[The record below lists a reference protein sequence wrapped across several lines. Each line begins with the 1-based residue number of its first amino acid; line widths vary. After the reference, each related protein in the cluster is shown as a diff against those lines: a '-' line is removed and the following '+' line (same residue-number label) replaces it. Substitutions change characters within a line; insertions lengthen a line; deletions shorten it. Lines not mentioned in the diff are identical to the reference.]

1 MSRCN
6 CLPTIVNPPSDP
18 VLPCADCLQVASLI
32 VPCISSIGPCAEE
45 GEVDLAAVN
54 DYTVC
59 ECPVI
64 YQVISVGAG
73 LTNVSISAEGI
84 LSFTS
89 DALNAVPNEYV
100 VIKYRVVCPCES
112 GTKTTLS
119 GIGQVSVCIKDLCMY
134 VTCNTGC
141 DPCTGE
147 CE

>member
-18 VLPCADCLQVASLI
+18 VLPCTDCLQVASLI

-45 GEVDLAAVN
+45 G
-54 DYTVC
+54 
-59 ECPVI
+59 
-64 YQVISVGAG
+64 
-73 LTNVSISAEGI
+73 
-84 LSFTS
+84 